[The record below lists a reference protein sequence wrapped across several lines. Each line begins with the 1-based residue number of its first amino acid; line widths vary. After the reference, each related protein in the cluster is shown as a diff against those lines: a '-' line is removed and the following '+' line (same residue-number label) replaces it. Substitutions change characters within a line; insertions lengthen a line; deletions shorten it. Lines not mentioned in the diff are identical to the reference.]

1 MLKTLITQ
9 FECPE
14 LGLHQGHKNLWN
26 SVSDTQSCRCARF
39 VNTNSSLTPEPSLC
53 WCEALVDLSLR
64 VELELLQFLRKL
76 KKARLPPPDSP
87 CKCQTIQNPVWLYK
101 GETQMCKNLDRVPQ
115 CQRQLH
121 CLWWETLS
129 DSKTKQSLQH
139 TDTGE
144 VVIVL
149 LICPVV

>member
-14 LGLHQGHKNLWN
+14 LGLHQGHKNLWD

-76 KKARLPPPDSP
+76 KKARLPPPDSRANVRQF
-87 CKCQTIQNPVWLYK
+87 KILFDFIK
-101 GETQMCKNLDRVPQ
+101 ETQMCNNLDRVLQ
-115 CQRQLH
+115 CHRQLH

-149 LICPVV
+149 FICPVV